1 VSIDIESITSV
12 TGSISSVILAGTAGW
27 KIWNDNIKKP
37 RLELE
42 IEKSRVVEKANGAF
56 DFQINLTLSSSK
68 SRFYLKEVFLLGKPT
83 FGFLP
88 DAPLKIILNLFPSYL
103 HKLQL
108 SQGIICRRE
117 APFKV
122 WNTNLIDFCNQPVLG
137 RCSFDKFAENY
148 GKDVKDIEIEDEFLT
163 KLIFFGTVYKD
174 KNEGR
179 QFEIPL
185 SNWYIYIDYGVD
197 KITSKVFA

>member
-42 IEKSRVVEKANGAF
+42 IEKSRVVEKADGAF
-56 DFQINLTLSSSK
+56 DFQINLTLSCSK
-68 SRFYLKEVFLLGKPT
+68 SKFYLKEVFLLGKPSL
-83 FGFLP
+83 FFLP
-88 DAPLKIILNLFPSYL
+88 DTPLKIILNLFPSYL

-108 SQGIICRRE
+108 NQGIICRRE
-117 APFKV
+117 DPFKV

-137 RCSFDKFAENY
+137 KCSFDKFAENY
-148 GKDVKDIEIEDEFLT
+148 GKDVKDIEIEEGVKQIET
-163 KLIFFGTVYKD
+163 GEYVEYNEESLIALGKD
-174 KNEGR
+174 IKARGR
-179 QFEIPL
+179 KRKQAQ
-185 SNWYIYIDYGVD
+185 DGD
-197 KITSKVFA
+197 A